1 MRPGIRFRLTR
12 HGPAAGELP
21 LRTAVLRALA
31 PFVLAVATAVAATPD
46 VPASAELL
54 EATPFSL
61 GEALVLPSGETV
73 TAGIVV
79 VLRADAGLTEPRQ
92 AAMPV
97 LQCGDRLAHPASR
110 GGGGTLVALVLG
122 DFDLGSSV
130 LFFGAPELPSR
141 VTRDAAARRHA
152 DARDAGL
159 MPIGSEKAADALA
172 RGAAPLRLRRIE
184 DLSPFLMALR
194 CRIEPEALAEA
205 GTPCAE
211 VP

>member
-1 MRPGIRFRLTR
+1 M
-12 HGPAAGELP
+12 
-21 LRTAVLRALA
+21 RTAVLRALA
-31 PFVLAVATAVAATPD
+31 PFVLVVATAAAAPD
-46 VPASAELL
+46 APVTAEIL

-61 GEALVLPSGETV
+61 EEPLVLTPRESV

-79 VLRADAGLTEPRQ
+79 VLRADAHFTVPRQ

-97 LQCGDRLAHPASR
+97 LQCGDRLALPASR

-122 DFDLGSSV
+122 DVDLGSSV

-141 VTRDAAARRHA
+141 ITPVEAARRHSE
-152 DARDAGL
+152 ARAAGL
-159 MPIGSEKAADALA
+159 VPIGSEQAAAALA

-184 DLSPFLMALR
+184 DLSPFLMTLR

-211 VP
+211 AP